1 MIHTKD
7 IMLHYGM
14 KIIRSASNNVIVANR
29 LSRCHIPNYYSMASL
44 SCLSQ
49 NNSLLSSSSNTTKQ
63 MTVTNNDNDEQT
75 NITKR
80 YMTVLSK
87 QSKVEY
93 KKSVS
98 IYNIVCLKTIYNKR
112 II

>member
-7 IMLHYGM
+7 IMLRHGM
-14 KIIRSASNNVIVANR
+14 KIIRSASNNVIVANSR
-29 LSRCHIPNYYSMASL
+29 LSRCHNIPNYYSMASSL
-44 SCLSQ
+44 STLSQ
-49 NNSLLSSSSNTTKQ
+49 NNNSLLSLSSSNTKNV
-63 MTVTNNDNDEQT
+63 MTITNDNEQT

-98 IYNIVCLKTIYNKR
+98 IILYYCQIEKR
-112 II
+112 